1 MSRKDAF
8 KNFLAEDSAESS
20 ELGTSARLSGNS
32 AALPSPRPRGPV
44 LRVKTGPIQHLAAD
58 LQAGK
63 GEPVLEIDAA
73 LIEASFIKDRLEGSF
88 GEHEDLVESIK
99 EHGQQVPALLRPHP
113 KNSARYQVVYGHRR
127 VRACQSLAI
136 PVRAVVR
143 PLTDA
148 QMVVAQG
155 QENSARKALSYIERA
170 FFAVRLSDAGFD
182 REVIM
187 AALTMSKSHL
197 STLISVGRRIPT
209 LVIEAIGPAPKAG
222 EPRWIALADRLD
234 AVDGRTTQDA
244 LAAAASNVEVGSD
257 DRFIA
262 FFEALKP
269 KNDKRKRATEILE
282 INEGRTLATFS
293 FTAKKA
299 SLVLDQTVAPNFG
312 RFLFSRMSD
321 LYRDF
326 LESQADPSVDPSPD
340 T

>member
-1 MSRKDAF
+1 M
-8 KNFLAEDSAESS
+8 
-20 ELGTSARLSGNS
+20 
-32 AALPSPRPRGPV
+32 
-44 LRVKTGPIQHLAAD
+44 
-58 LQAGK
+58 
-63 GEPVLEIDAA
+63 
-73 LIEASFIKDRLEGSF
+73 
-88 GEHEDLVESIK
+88 
-99 EHGQQVPALLRPHP
+99 
-113 KNSARYQVVYGHRR
+113 
-127 VRACQSLAI
+127 

-187 AALTMSKSHL
+187 AALNMSKSHL
-197 STLISVGRRIPT
+197 STLISVGRRIPP

-234 AVDGRTTQDA
+234 AVDGGTIQAA
-244 LAAAASNVEVGSD
+244 LAAASNVEAGSD
-257 DRFIA
+257 DRFIV
-262 FFEALKP
+262 FFDALKP
-269 KNDKRKRATEILE
+269 KGDKRKRSAEILQ

-326 LESQADPSVDPSPD
+326 LESQADPSADSSPD